1 MSVQN
6 DTKPPVPVSPDTH
19 DTPAQQTSVNIVGA
33 GLAGLSAAITLAEA
47 GVKSRLISRAPSE
60 RAQSV
65 LAEGGINAVL
75 DHYGE
80 ADTIEDHLAD
90 TVKGGVFLAD
100 RKAVSGLVSEAPDII
115 AYLSS
120 LGVPFNVKEDGR
132 IAQRYFGGQKKR
144 RTAYVG
150 SFTGKMLMSAL
161 IDEARKYEVA
171 GLIERFDHHVFVR
184 LMTSGDR
191 VCTGLRVQDL
201 QTGNAGSFDGPVLL
215 ASGGLNGMFPGKTT
229 GTAYNTGDVTAC
241 VFAQGVA
248 LSDPEMIQ
256 YHPTTIAIPGK
267 RMLITEAA
275 RGEGGR
281 LYIHTAGAARER
293 YYFMEDRYPEL
304 GNLMPRDVVSRE
316 IHKVLHDHAF
326 EDQVYLDMTTL
337 PEDVWN
343 HRLNELREEIIH
355 YLAIDPKTAPV
366 PVSPGIHYFMGG
378 IDVDRFHRT
387 NLRNLYAAG
396 ECCSLYHGANRLG
409 GNSTMGAIYG
419 GRVAARTLIHDMPEY
434 VQMPASAENT
444 RQDDAVF
451 TEASPAFCER
461 VGDILFE
468 GLGIVRDEAGLRA
481 ALGQIQSIKAENA
494 CEQNRLLLAQ
504 AMLEGALLRKES
516 RGAHFRSDFPET
528 GDRPYIVRM
537 LYCEDG
543 LQGQILDVDA
553 V

>member
-1 MSVQN
+1 MNSTGN
-6 DTKPPVPVSPDTH
+6 DAP
-19 DTPAQQTSVNIVGA
+19 ILIIGA
-33 GLAGLSAAITLAEA
+33 GLAGLSAALTVARA
-47 GVKSRLISRAPSE
+47 KRRCRLISVAPPE

-65 LAEGGINAVL
+65 LAEGGTNAVL
-75 DHYGE
+75 DTMGDHDTVE
-80 ADTIEDHLAD
+80 EHIADTMR
-90 TVKGGVFLAD
+90 GGCFLAD
-100 RKAVSGLVSEAPDII
+100 EKAVRRLCETAPLIIRDLEA
-115 AYLSS
+115 
-120 LGVPFNVKEDGR
+120 LGVPFNRNADGT

-144 RTAYVG
+144 RTAFAG
-150 SFTGKMLMSAL
+150 AMTGKMLMSAL
-161 IDEARKYEVA
+161 IDAVRKYEADDLV
-171 GLIERFDHHVFVR
+171 ERYDHHAFCGLLHTER
-184 LMTSGDR
+184 TPDEEQAAQGTSG
-191 VCTGLRVQDL
+191 VYVQDL
-201 QTGNAGSFDGPVLL
+201 YTEEMLSFEGPVVLC
-215 ASGGLNGMFPGKTT
+215 SGGLNGMFPGHTT
-229 GTAYNTGDVTAC
+229 GTAYNTGEVTAIA
-241 VFAQGVA
+241 FTQGIRLA
-248 LSDPEMIQ
+248 NLEMIQ

-281 LYIHTAGAARER
+281 LYINTAGTTRER

-326 EDQVYLDMTTL
+326 EDQVYLDMTAL

-343 HRLNELREEIIH
+343 NRLNELREEIIH

-419 GRVAARTLIHDMPEY
+419 GRVAARTLIHDIPEY
-434 VQMPASAENT
+434 VQTPFSTADT
-444 RQDDAVF
+444 QRDDAAF

-468 GLGIVRDEAGLRA
+468 GLGIVRDETGLHA
-481 ALGQIQSIKAENA
+481 ALGQIKSTKAENA
-494 CEQNRLLLAQ
+494 CEQDRLLLAQ

-528 GDRPYIVRM
+528 GDRPYVVRI

-543 LQGQILDVDA
+543 LQSQILDVDTE
-553 V
+553 